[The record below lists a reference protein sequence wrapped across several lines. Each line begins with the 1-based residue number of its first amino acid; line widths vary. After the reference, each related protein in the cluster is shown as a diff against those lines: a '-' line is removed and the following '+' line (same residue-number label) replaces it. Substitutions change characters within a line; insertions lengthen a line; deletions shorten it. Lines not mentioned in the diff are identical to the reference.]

1 MQLRDKTINLP
12 KNEKALKIK
21 SEIKASR
28 KGLKGR
34 EIIFTLHALVQRGN
48 WGLEGFLVG
57 EGTISYAT
65 WWEQSKDIK
74 LPGEPRFV
82 LPYNLF
88 VHIVHFIQAN
98 STILRQNVSWGHW
111 VGSKLHREGC
121 QKWGARR
128 GSEEIRWYRGWW
140 LGAKIWQFSE
150 RILHIPHKFFD
161 CHGKYLPEHSDIIY
175 PSINSISNFLG
186 IGPKRIHYI
195 GTLRN
200 RRAVS
205 FSPFQ
210 SMAK

>member
-128 GSEEIRWYRGWW
+128 GSEEIRWYRDDDWEPRFGNFQREYC
-140 LGAKIWQFSE
+140 IFP
-150 RILHIPHKFFD
+150 I
-161 CHGKYLPEHSDIIY
+161 
-175 PSINSISNFLG
+175 NFLTATVSTCQS
-186 IGPKRIHYI
+186 IVILYI
-195 GTLRN
+195 LPSTL
-200 RRAVS
+200 
-205 FSPFQ
+205 
-210 SMAK
+210 